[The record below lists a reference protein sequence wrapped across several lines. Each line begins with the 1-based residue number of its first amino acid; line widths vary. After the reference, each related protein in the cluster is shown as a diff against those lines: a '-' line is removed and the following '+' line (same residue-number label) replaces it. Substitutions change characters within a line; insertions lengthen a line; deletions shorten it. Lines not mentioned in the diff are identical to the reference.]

1 MGTGSKKRNM
11 RKKGSESVEK
21 KGDVKAVLYIA
32 IGILL
37 AFSTYTDLAG
47 VLSVISR
54 KTMYS
59 MFGVI
64 VYLIPLYL
72 VYFGIDTIRSKG
84 TIKYSRRFFSVTVL
98 AIVVWLFCSTMSIQF
113 ISGSAYNN
121 AGFLEMIKKMNFS
134 NNYSLHGGF
143 FGFIITYPL
152 SKLIGYIG
160 SYILYSTLFLIG
172 MILLMDITLY
182 DIYIKIKKMIDGF
195 IGVGVSKSD
204 VRKENIRKKKEKSIN
219 NDTIEVIVPDEKN
232 EKDEFIKG
240 INNKIQILDFMRN
253 SELQDVNPLQNF
265 NLDDTEIYTKNST
278 VDSEINTSKKNG
290 KKLSYEDKDVVSK
303 EIEHS
308 INGVGETIKKDYL
321 FPSMDLLNINSK
333 LKLKN
338 EDKKDL
344 IENANKLEETLSNF
358 GVEAKV
364 VQVTKG
370 PSVTRFELQ
379 PSPGVKVSKIV
390 NLQDDI
396 ALGLAAN
403 GVRMEA
409 PIPGKAAIGIEVPN
423 KKQSPVFLR
432 EVLDS
437 KEFTNT
443 NKNLAFALGK
453 DITGKCI
460 VGDLSK
466 MPHMLIAGATGSGK
480 SVCINSLIISL
491 LYKYSPEQVKLLM
504 VDPKVV
510 ELSVYNGIPH
520 LLIPVVTDPKKAAGA
535 LNWAVNEMNKRYN
548 LFSQM
553 KVKNIESY
561 NKLFDKG
568 EIQEKLP
575 YIVVIVDELADLM
588 MACPNDVED
597 YICRLAQMA
606 RAAGMHLIIATQRPS
621 VDVITGVIKANIP
634 SRVSFA
640 VSSGTDS
647 RTILDQVGA
656 EKLLGRGD
664 MLYYPIGE
672 NKPVRVQGA
681 FISEE
686 EVENVVEF
694 IKESDEDIDYSE
706 DILNHIN
713 NEVTTEAVIT
723 NEGDELLEEAIKI
736 VVEYQQASTSFI
748 QRKLRVGFNRASR
761 IMDELEERGVISEKD
776 GSKPRQVLIEK
787 EDIYDNQ

>member
-1 MGTGSKKRNM
+1 MGTGSKKRNIK
-11 RKKGSESVEK
+11 KKGNESDEK

-54 KTMYS
+54 KTMYN
-59 MFGVI
+59 MFGII
-64 VYLIPLYL
+64 VYLVPVYL

-84 TIKYSRRFFSVTVL
+84 TIKYSRRFFSITVI
-98 AIVVWLFCSTMSIQF
+98 AIVIWLFCSTMSIQF
-113 ISGSAYNN
+113 ASGSAYNN
-121 AGFLEMIKKMNFS
+121 ESFLEMIKKMHFS

-143 FGFIITYPL
+143 FGFLIAYPL

-182 DIYIKIKKMIDGF
+182 DIYVKGKKMITAF
-195 IGVGVSKSD
+195 IGIGFSKNE
-204 VRKENIRKKKEKSIN
+204 VKKEKVRKRKEKNIN
-219 NDTIEVIVPDEKN
+219 NDTIEVIVPDGKN
-232 EKDEFIKG
+232 EEDEFIKG
-240 INNKIQILDFMRN
+240 INNKIQILDFMKN
-253 SELQDVNPLQNF
+253 SELQDMNPLQNF
-265 NLDDTEIYTKNST
+265 NLENTEVYERNNMSDSVSSSRRHSKN
-278 VDSEINTSKKNG
+278 
-290 KKLSYEDKDVVSK
+290 LSHADKEVVSK

-308 INGVGETIKKDYL
+308 INEVGETVKKDYL
-321 FPSMDLLNINSK
+321 FPTMDLLNVNSK

-437 KEFTNT
+437 KEFTST

-491 LYKYSPEQVKLLM
+491 LYKYSPDQVKLLM

-561 NKLFDKG
+561 NNLFDKG

-686 EVENVVEF
+686 EVENVVDF
-694 IKESDEDIDYSE
+694 IKQSDEDIDYSE

-713 NEVTTEAVIT
+713 NEVSTESIVT
-723 NEGDELLEEAIKI
+723 NEGDELLEEAMKI

-787 EDIYDNQ
+787 EDMYDSQ

>member
-1 MGTGSKKRNM
+1 MGTGSKKRNTK
-11 RKKGSESVEK
+11 KKGSESVEK

-37 AFSTYTDLAG
+37 SFSTYTDLAG

-72 VYFGIDTIRSKG
+72 VYFGIDTVRSKG
-84 TIKYSRRFFSVTVL
+84 TIRYSRRFFSVTVL

-113 ISGSAYNN
+113 MSGSAYNN
-121 AGFLEMIKKMNFS
+121 ESFLEMIKKLNFS

-143 FGFIITYPL
+143 FGFLITYPL

-182 DIYIKIKKMIDGF
+182 DIYVKIKKMITGF
-195 IGVGVSKSD
+195 IGVGSSKSN
-204 VRKENIRKKKEKSIN
+204 VKKENIRKKREKSIN
-219 NDTIEVIVPDEKN
+219 NDTIEVIVPDGKN

-265 NLDDTEIYTKNST
+265 NLDDTEVYTKNST
-278 VDSEINTSKKNG
+278 VDSEINNSKKNS
-290 KKLSYEDKDVVSK
+290 KKLSHEDKDVVSK

-308 INGVGETIKKDYL
+308 INEVGETIKKDYL

-443 NKNLAFALGK
+443 NK
-453 DITGKCI
+453 
-460 VGDLSK
+460 
-466 MPHMLIAGATGSGK
+466 
-480 SVCINSLIISL
+480 
-491 LYKYSPEQVKLLM
+491 
-504 VDPKVV
+504 
-510 ELSVYNGIPH
+510 
-520 LLIPVVTDPKKAAGA
+520 
-535 LNWAVNEMNKRYN
+535 
-548 LFSQM
+548 
-553 KVKNIESY
+553 
-561 NKLFDKG
+561 
-568 EIQEKLP
+568 
-575 YIVVIVDELADLM
+575 
-588 MACPNDVED
+588 
-597 YICRLAQMA
+597 
-606 RAAGMHLIIATQRPS
+606 
-621 VDVITGVIKANIP
+621 
-634 SRVSFA
+634 
-640 VSSGTDS
+640 
-647 RTILDQVGA
+647 
-656 EKLLGRGD
+656 
-664 MLYYPIGE
+664 
-672 NKPVRVQGA
+672 
-681 FISEE
+681 
-686 EVENVVEF
+686 
-694 IKESDEDIDYSE
+694 
-706 DILNHIN
+706 
-713 NEVTTEAVIT
+713 
-723 NEGDELLEEAIKI
+723 
-736 VVEYQQASTSFI
+736 
-748 QRKLRVGFNRASR
+748 
-761 IMDELEERGVISEKD
+761 
-776 GSKPRQVLIEK
+776 
-787 EDIYDNQ
+787 

>member
-1 MGTGSKKRNM
+1 MGTGSKKRSSK
-11 RKKGSESVEK
+11 KKGSEVDEK

-54 KTMYS
+54 KTMYNI
-59 MFGVI
+59 FGVI
-64 VYLIPLYL
+64 VYLIPVYL
-72 VYFGIDTIRSKG
+72 IYFGIDTIRSKG
-84 TIKYSRRFFSVTVL
+84 TIKYSRRFFSITVL
-98 AIVVWLFCSTMSIQF
+98 AVVIWLFCSTMSIQF
-113 ISGSAYNN
+113 VSGSAYNN
-121 AGFLEMIKKMNFS
+121 EGFLEMIKKMHFS

-143 FGFIITYPL
+143 FGFLITYPL
-152 SKLIGYIG
+152 SKLVGYIG

-182 DIYIKIKKMIDGF
+182 DIYVKSKKMIIAF
-195 IGVGVSKSD
+195 IGSGFSKNEIKKD
-204 VRKENIRKKKEKSIN
+204 NIRKKKEKNIN
-219 NDTIEVIVPDEKN
+219 NDTIEVIVPYEKN

-240 INNKIQILDFMRN
+240 INNKIQILDFMKN

-265 NLDDTEIYTKNST
+265 NLDNTEVYERNNMSDNVSSSSKRHSKN
-278 VDSEINTSKKNG
+278 
-290 KKLSYEDKDVVSK
+290 LSHEDKEVVNK

-308 INGVGETIKKDYL
+308 ISEVGETVKKDYS
-321 FPSMDLLNINSK
+321 FPTMDLLNINSK
-333 LKLKN
+333 LKLKS

-358 GVEAKV
+358 GVDAKV

-437 KEFTNT
+437 KEFTST

-491 LYKYSPEQVKLLM
+491 LYKYSPDQVKLLM

-561 NKLFDKG
+561 NNLFEKG

-640 VSSGTDS
+640 VSSGIDS

-672 NKPVRVQGA
+672 NKPLRVQGA

-694 IKESDEDIDYSE
+694 IKQSDEDMDYSE

-713 NEVTTEAVIT
+713 NEVSTESVVT
-723 NEGDELLEEAIKI
+723 NEGDELLEEAMKI

-761 IMDELEERGVISEKD
+761 IMDELEECGVISEKD
-776 GSKPRQVLIEK
+776 GSKPRQVLIQK

>member
-1 MGTGSKKRNM
+1 MGKRRQKNNSKK
-11 RKKGSESVEK
+11 KLKDVDEK
-21 KGDVKAVLYIA
+21 KGDVKSILYIS
-32 IGILL
+32 IGLLL

-54 KTMYS
+54 KTLYN
-59 MFGVI
+59 MFGIISYLVPI
-64 VYLIPLYL
+64 YLI
-72 VYFGIDTIRSKG
+72 YFGIDTIRSKG
-84 TIKYSRRFFSVTVL
+84 TIKYSKKFFSITL
-98 AIVVWLFCSTMSIQF
+98 IAIVIWLFCSTMLIQF
-113 ISGSAYNN
+113 VSGSVYNDYN
-121 AGFLEMIKKMNFS
+121 FFEMIKKIHFS
-134 NNYSLHGGF
+134 DNYSIHGGF
-143 FGFIITYPL
+143 FGFLIAYPL

-172 MILLMDITLY
+172 MILFMDLTLY
-182 DIYIKIKKMIDGF
+182 DIYIKGKNIINSFIGSNSYKKEIKKNNL
-195 IGVGVSKSD
+195 K
-204 VRKENIRKKKEKSIN
+204 RKKEKSIKDDN
-219 NDTIEVIVPDEKN
+219 IEVIVSDLNN
-232 EKDEFIKG
+232 ESEEEEFAKDITR
-240 INNKIQILDFMRN
+240 KIQIMDFSKN
-253 SELQDVNPLQNF
+253 SDFQETTPLQKI
-265 NLDDTEIYTKNST
+265 NLDDMDKSINSNLKTNSKN
-278 VDSEINTSKKNG
+278 
-290 KKLSYEDKDVVSK
+290 LSFKDKEFFNK
-303 EIEHS
+303 EIEYS
-308 INGVGETIKKDYL
+308 INEVEQENKKEYL
-321 FPSMDLLNINSK
+321 FPTMNLLNINSK

-344 IENANKLEETLSNF
+344 IESADKLVETLSDF

-364 VQVTKG
+364 IQVTKG

-423 KKQSPVFLR
+423 KKQLPVFLR

-480 SVCINSLIISL
+480 SVCINTLIISL
-491 LYKYSPEQVKLLM
+491 LYKYSPDQVKLLM

-561 NKLFDKG
+561 NNLLKKG
-568 EIQEKLP
+568 QIKEKLP

-634 SRVSFA
+634 SRISFA

-664 MLYYPIGE
+664 MLYYPLGE
-672 NKPVRVQGA
+672 NKPIRIQGA

-694 IKESDEDIDYSE
+694 IKKSDERIDYSE
-706 DILNHIN
+706 EILNHIN
-713 NEVTTEAVIT
+713 NDSI
-723 NEGDELLEEAIKI
+723 NENQLDNECDELLEEAIKLVI
-736 VVEYQQASTSFI
+736 EYQQASTSFI

-761 IMDELEERGVISEKD
+761 IMDELEERGIISQRD
-776 GSKPRQVLIEK
+776 GSKPRQVLVEK
-787 EDIYDNQ
+787 GNVYNS

>member
-1 MGTGSKKRNM
+1 MGTGSKRRNA
-11 RKKGSESVEK
+11 KKKVNENIEK
-21 KGDVKAVLYIA
+21 KGDVKAVLYVA

-47 VLSVISR
+47 ILSAISR

-59 MFGVI
+59 IFGVI
-64 VYLIPLYL
+64 VYLIPVYL
-72 VYFGIDTIRSKG
+72 IYFGIDTIRSKG

-113 ISGSAYNN
+113 VSGSAYNN
-121 AGFLEMIKKMNFS
+121 QGFLETIKKMNLS

-143 FGFIITYPL
+143 LGILITYPL

-182 DIYIKIKKMIDGF
+182 DIYVKMRKIIVEF
-195 IGVGVSKSD
+195 IGINFSRREVEKKNV
-204 VRKENIRKKKEKSIN
+204 KKKREKNIN
-219 NDTIEVIVPDEKN
+219 NDTIEVIVPDEKS

-240 INNKIQILDFMRN
+240 INDKIQILDFMKN

-265 NLDDTEIYTKNST
+265 NLDNTEVYDRNSMI
-278 VDSEINTSKKNG
+278 DSEITSSKKNS
-290 KKLSYEDKDVVSK
+290 KKLSYEDKEVVSK

-308 INGVGETIKKDYL
+308 INEVVETVKKDYL

-694 IKESDEDIDYSE
+694 IKQSDEDIDYSE

-713 NEVTTEAVIT
+713 NEVTAESVIT
-723 NEGDELLEEAIKI
+723 NEGDELLEEAMKI

-761 IMDELEERGVISEKD
+761 IMDELEERGIISEKD

-787 EDIYDNQ
+787 EDMYDNQ

>member
-1 MGTGSKKRNM
+1 MAR
-11 RKKGSESVEK
+11 RKKKDNSKNKLRKADEK
-21 KGDVKAVLYIA
+21 KGDVKSVLYIS
-32 IGILL
+32 IGLLL

-54 KTMYS
+54 KAMYN
-59 MFGVI
+59 MFGI
-64 VYLIPLYL
+64 ISYLVPIYL
-72 VYFGIDTIRSKG
+72 VYFGVDTIRSKG
-84 TIKYSRRFFSVTVL
+84 AIKYSKRFFSVTLL
-98 AIVVWLFCSTMSIQF
+98 AIVIWLFCSTMLIQF
-113 ISGSAYNN
+113 ESGSIYNN
-121 AGFLEMIKKMNFS
+121 DNFFEMIKKIHFS
-134 NNYSLHGGF
+134 NNYSIHGGF
-143 FGFIITYPL
+143 FGFIIAYPL

-160 SYILYSTLFLIG
+160 SYILYGTLILIG
-172 MILLMDITLY
+172 MILFMDLTLY
-182 DIYIKIKKMIDGF
+182 EVYIKCKNIINSF
-195 IGVGVSKSD
+195 IGSNSYKSKIKNATLS
-204 VRKENIRKKKEKSIN
+204 KKKEKCV
-219 NDTIEVIVPDEKN
+219 NDNIEVIVSDSTN
-232 EKDEFIKG
+232 ENEEDEFKDITSKINIMDFDKNTELQETTPLQKINLDNTSKIINSNLK
-240 INNKIQILDFMRN
+240 INNK
-253 SELQDVNPLQNF
+253 
-265 NLDDTEIYTKNST
+265 NLSHK
-278 VDSEINTSKKNG
+278 
-290 KKLSYEDKDVVSK
+290 DKDFINK
-303 EIEHS
+303 EIEYS
-308 INGVGETIKKDYL
+308 INEVNEVAKKDYL
-321 FPSMDLLNINSK
+321 FPTMNLLNINSK

-344 IENANKLEETLSNF
+344 IESADKLVETLSDF

-423 KKQSPVFLR
+423 KKQLPVFLR

-437 KEFTNT
+437 KEFTTT

-480 SVCINSLIISL
+480 SVCINTLIISL

-561 NKLFDKG
+561 NNLLKKG

-588 MACPNDVED
+588 IACPNDVED

-634 SRVSFA
+634 SRISFA

-664 MLYYPIGE
+664 MLYYPLGE
-672 NKPVRVQGA
+672 NKPIRIQGA

-694 IKESDEDIDYSE
+694 IKESDESIDYSE
-706 DILNHIN
+706 EILNHIN
-713 NEVTTEAVIT
+713 NDSI
-723 NEGDELLEEAIKI
+723 NENQLNNECDELLEEATKLVI
-736 VVEYQQASTSFI
+736 EYQQASTSFI

-761 IMDELEERGVISEKD
+761 IMDELEDKGIISSRD

-787 EDIYDNQ
+787 ESMYNS

>member
-172 MILLMDITLY
+172 MILLIDITLY

-308 INGVGETIKKDYL
+308 INGVG
-321 FPSMDLLNINSK
+321 
-333 LKLKN
+333 
-338 EDKKDL
+338 
-344 IENANKLEETLSNF
+344 
-358 GVEAKV
+358 
-364 VQVTKG
+364 
-370 PSVTRFELQ
+370 
-379 PSPGVKVSKIV
+379 
-390 NLQDDI
+390 
-396 ALGLAAN
+396 
-403 GVRMEA
+403 
-409 PIPGKAAIGIEVPN
+409 
-423 KKQSPVFLR
+423 
-432 EVLDS
+432 
-437 KEFTNT
+437 
-443 NKNLAFALGK
+443 
-453 DITGKCI
+453 
-460 VGDLSK
+460 
-466 MPHMLIAGATGSGK
+466 
-480 SVCINSLIISL
+480 
-491 LYKYSPEQVKLLM
+491 
-504 VDPKVV
+504 
-510 ELSVYNGIPH
+510 
-520 LLIPVVTDPKKAAGA
+520 
-535 LNWAVNEMNKRYN
+535 
-548 LFSQM
+548 
-553 KVKNIESY
+553 
-561 NKLFDKG
+561 
-568 EIQEKLP
+568 
-575 YIVVIVDELADLM
+575 
-588 MACPNDVED
+588 
-597 YICRLAQMA
+597 
-606 RAAGMHLIIATQRPS
+606 
-621 VDVITGVIKANIP
+621 
-634 SRVSFA
+634 
-640 VSSGTDS
+640 
-647 RTILDQVGA
+647 
-656 EKLLGRGD
+656 
-664 MLYYPIGE
+664 
-672 NKPVRVQGA
+672 
-681 FISEE
+681 
-686 EVENVVEF
+686 
-694 IKESDEDIDYSE
+694 
-706 DILNHIN
+706 
-713 NEVTTEAVIT
+713 
-723 NEGDELLEEAIKI
+723 
-736 VVEYQQASTSFI
+736 
-748 QRKLRVGFNRASR
+748 
-761 IMDELEERGVISEKD
+761 
-776 GSKPRQVLIEK
+776 
-787 EDIYDNQ
+787 